1 MQGLCLTI
9 FYLPQQFTFHCNIQS
24 HFLSS
29 SHCATTSSTML
40 LSVFQQHRF
49 PRCFNLPV
57 CLFLFHSAALTN
69 PVCHLAWIGLI
80 KSRGL
85 NTVMNFKECRDAC
98 THTSQKTYT
107 SLVLPTKRLIV
118 ISWYS
123 CSARHRSNKKKKKKL
138 NLIFFSSPMF
148 ISRHVNHRI

>member
-1 MQGLCLTI
+1 MSYFHMQGLCLTN
-9 FYLPQQFTFHCNIQS
+9 LPSTAHCNIQS

-29 SHCATTSSTML
+29 SHCATTSSTTL

-57 CLFLFHSAALTN
+57 CLFLFHSTALTN

-98 THTSQKTYT
+98 TCKPKTYT
-107 SLVLPTKRLIV
+107 SLVLPTQRLIV

-123 CSARHRSNKKKKKKL
+123 CSAHRRSEKL
-138 NLIFFSSPMF
+138 NLIFFNIPMF